1 MSAKLIRLDKLI
13 TDRKLA
19 PSRTAAQLLIEE
31 GRVKVDGAAAKK
43 PASMVSAAAAIIVDA
58 PEKEWVSRGAYKL
71 LRAFERFL
79 IDARG
84 KRCVDVGASTGGFTD
99 VLLANGAA
107 LVYAVDVGYGQ
118 LAWKLRSDPRVR
130 VMERTN
136 ARNLTLDMIDGE
148 KADVIV
154 SDASFIS
161 LTLLFGAME
170 NLLADDGVMAVLV
183 KPQFEAGRE
192 RVGKGV
198 ITDPKLHEDILGEVA
213 DFIDEHTE
221 LALEAADYSP
231 IRGPEGNIEF
241 LFFLRH
247 KAASGGA
254 PRPDFHK
261 IVEEAHIHAAQHP
274 NRRSDANDEGHEKNR
289 TAL

>member
-19 PSRTAAQLLIEE
+19 QSRTAAQLLIEE
-31 GRVKVDGAAAKK
+31 GRVKVDGAVAKK
-43 PASMVSAAAAIIVDA
+43 PASMVSAAAAIIIDA

-71 LRAFERFL
+71 LRAFESFP

-84 KRCVDVGASTGGFTD
+84 KRCIDVGASTGGFTD
-99 VLLANGAA
+99 VLLSRGAA

-118 LAWKLRSDPRVR
+118 LAWKLRGDPRVR

-136 ARNLTLDMIDGE
+136 ARNLTLEMVDGE
-148 KADVIV
+148 KAGVIV

-170 NLLADDGVMAVLV
+170 NLLASDGVMAVLV

-198 ITDPKLHEDILGEVA
+198 VTDPKLHEEILNEVA
-213 DFIDEHTE
+213 DFIDCHTG

-247 KAASGGA
+247 KAASHGL

-261 IVEEAHIHAAQHP
+261 IVEAAHAHAVQHP
-274 NRRSDANDEGHEKNR
+274 NRRSDANGE
-289 TAL
+289 